1 MPDTAPS
8 RTKINPPLH
17 PASRTTWTDLLRP
30 PPGHRFDMAVA
41 TTYSVSLEMLLAL
54 PVALMTQDAA
64 SFDALLDRERRPSL
78 LAALHGVMAEFTVFC
93 QESRIA
99 SAEKLPELVGLI
111 EPSVFEA
118 RAPHPKGS
126 FHPKVWLLRYRP
138 ADDGPGLLRLL
149 VLSRNLTRDESWDVA
164 LALDGRI
171 GDTTLDANMPL
182 ATFLGRLHAMATRTV
197 PGERRSQM
205 KSLIADARTAVWTPP
220 PGLSRVRFYATGLGG
235 RHQAAWM
242 PGRSQRLMVISPF
255 IDAPALKALA
265 HDTGEPVALVSRA
278 DQLDRALG
286 NGGGPFARYFTLD
299 PNLGAAESCEGGSGP
314 PGPRLSGLHAK
325 IYLSE
330 RRGKLHF
337 AIGSANATSAALQG
351 RNVEFMAEFRADP
364 QVFGTTVDAFFEN
377 TTAFHKLLR
386 SYEPGNPEAEP
397 ETPADLRSL
406 RKALGEADL
415 VVRGVPAGQG
425 VNLDLVARSAFD
437 AGLFGRLRGWLATG
451 SADDAMDVLDDLAG
465 GRPARLNP
473 RPIPIAAVTGFIGFG
488 LAPADADA
496 DADAGE
502 RFMMNLPVEGI
513 DPDARRSAIL
523 RSVLRSPE
531 DFIRY
536 VELLLGD
543 PDGAGASGDGG
554 GGAWVGVGG
563 PSGNRM
569 LENIVRFLARDPGR
583 LLSVHRTVTEMRLGG
598 EAGEAVPKQ
607 FLKLW
612 KVVETMLHPPSV
624 GSARRRTGR

>member
-1 MPDTAPS
+1 MPEATQP

-17 PASRTTWTDLLRP
+17 PASRTTWTELLRP

-41 TTYSVSLEMLLAL
+41 TTYSISLEMLLAL

-64 SFDALLDRERRPSL
+64 SFDALLANEHRPTL
-78 LAALHGVMAEFTVFC
+78 LAALHGIMAEFTVFC

-118 RAPHPKGS
+118 RAPHSNGS

-138 ADDGPGLLRLL
+138 AADGPSLLRLL

-171 GDTTLDANMPL
+171 GDTKLDVNMPL
-182 ATFLGRLHAMATRTV
+182 AAFLGKLQAMATRDV
-197 PGERRSQM
+197 PCERRDRM
-205 KSLIADARTAVWTPP
+205 KGLIADARTAVWTPP
-220 PGLSRVRFYATGLGG
+220 PGLSRVQFHAIGLGG
-235 RHQAAWM
+235 RHQASWQ
-242 PGRSQRLMVISPF
+242 PGRSKRLMVVSPF
-255 IDAPALKALA
+255 IDAPALGALA
-265 HDTGEPVALVSRA
+265 GDTDEPVALVSRTEE
-278 DQLDRALG
+278 LDRALG
-286 NGGGPFARYFTLD
+286 DGAGPFAQYFTLD
-299 PNLGAAESCEGGSGP
+299 PNLGAAEPCEDGSGP
-314 PGPRLSGLHAK
+314 PGARLSGLHAK

-330 RRGKLHF
+330 IRGKLHL
-337 AIGSANATSAALQG
+337 AVGSANATCAALKG

-364 QVFGTTVDAFFEN
+364 RVFGTTVDAFFDDA
-377 TTAFHKLLR
+377 TAFHKLLHP
-386 SYEPGNPEAEP
+386 YEPGNPEVEP
-397 ETPADLRSL
+397 VKPVDLRSL
-406 RKALGEADL
+406 RKALGEAGL
-415 VVRGVPAGQG
+415 AVRGAAAGQG
-425 VNLDLVARSAFD
+425 VHLDLVARFAFD

-451 SADDAMDVLDDLAG
+451 SADEAMELLDDLAA
-465 GRPARLNP
+465 GRPARLTP
-473 RPIPIAAVTGFIGFG
+473 RPIAIAAVTGFIGFE
-488 LAPADADA
+488 LVPPNADG
-496 DADAGE
+496 AGE

-513 DPDARRSAIL
+513 DLDARRSAIL

-543 PDGAGASGDGG
+543 PDGAGAGGECG
-554 GGAWVGVGG
+554 GGAWVRAGG
-563 PSGNRM
+563 PAGSRM

-583 LLSVHRTVTEMRLGG
+583 LLSVHRTVAEMRLGG
-598 EAGEAVPKQ
+598 EAGEAVPEQ

-612 KVVETMLHPPSV
+612 QVVETMLQPPSA
-624 GSARRRTGR
+624 GSARRRIRR